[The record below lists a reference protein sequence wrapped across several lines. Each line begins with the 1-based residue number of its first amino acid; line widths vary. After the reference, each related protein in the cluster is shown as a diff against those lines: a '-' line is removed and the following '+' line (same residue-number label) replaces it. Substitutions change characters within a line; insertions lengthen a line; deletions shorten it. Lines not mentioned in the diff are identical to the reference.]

1 VASYTAGKASPSP
14 VHKIM
19 QVYHRS
25 RWKNRS

>member
-1 VASYTAGKASPSP
+1 
-14 VHKIM
+14 M